1 MSEKKGCEKM
11 SQKHQK
17 SQARSISVNA
27 IAEKP
32 LLIWDYVAF
41 AAIAVFCFLVNPT
54 PPYSD
59 SPRLHT
65 KPASET
71 LSDSNGR
78 RDDSPSN
85 FPPTNCTPVHLADP
99 NSQSQR
105 RLVII
110 DARTVPLSKLDDK
123 AGQSAAFSKRLRTGP
138 RRSRHNLRIVPK

>member
-17 SQARSISVNA
+17 GQARSISVNA

-59 SPRLHT
+59 SPRLLT
-65 KPASET
+65 KPVSET
-71 LSDSNGR
+71 
-78 RDDSPSN
+78 
-85 FPPTNCTPVHLADP
+85 
-99 NSQSQR
+99 
-105 RLVII
+105 RL
-110 DARTVPLSKLDDK
+110 D
-123 AGQSAAFSKRLRTGP
+123 
-138 RRSRHNLRIVPK
+138 

>member
-59 SPRLHT
+59 SPRLLT
-65 KPASET
+65 KPVSET
-71 LSDSNGR
+71 RLDSNGC
-78 RDDSPSN
+78 RDDSSST
-85 FPPTNCTPVHLADP
+85 FPPDKLHTRSLGRSIFSP
-99 NSQSQR
+99 NQR

-110 DARTVPLSKLDDK
+110 DARTVPLSRGKNGQVTELQARRALES
-123 AGQSAAFSKRLRTGP
+123 AGGADVT
-138 RRSRHNLRIVPK
+138 I